1 MKQTKTSKEKQCKT
15 FTPRNEFEARL
26 FKRFENY
33 VAAENTNKN
42 NTVSIKQERQK

>member
-1 MKQTKTSKEKQCKT
+1 MKQTKTTKEKQCKT

-33 VAAENTNKN
+33 AANQATAKN
-42 NTVSIKQERQK
+42 NTVFSKQEQTK

>member
-1 MKQTKTSKEKQCKT
+1 MKQTKTIKEKQSKT

-33 VAAENTNKN
+33 AAKEETVKN
-42 NTVSIKQERQK
+42 NISFVKQEQK